1 MEQIAGDAPGSQVE
15 FQTLAEIR
23 TRFLNGCAI
32 YKGAQLEKPPGQPID
47 ISGMALAL
55 ARTLVR
61 LGQYDK
67 TAAFQT
73 YQAWLAAGPFDCGG
87 PILRPSQGSVNPKAR
102 PIALSCA

>member
-32 YKGAQLEKPPGQPID
+32 YKGAQFGKTSCQPTD

-67 TAAFQT
+67 TAALQT
-73 YQAWLAAGPFDCGG
+73 Y
-87 PILRPSQGSVNPKAR
+87 
-102 PIALSCA
+102 